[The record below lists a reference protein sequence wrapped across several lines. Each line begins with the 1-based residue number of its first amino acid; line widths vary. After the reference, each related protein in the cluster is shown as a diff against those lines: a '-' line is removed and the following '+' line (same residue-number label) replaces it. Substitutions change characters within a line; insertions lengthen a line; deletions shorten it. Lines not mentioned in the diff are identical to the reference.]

1 MKSSRFLA
9 IAALLA
15 GIGVVSAFYQ
25 GAKPPAMKHDAAG
38 REQCMMCHKAGAM
51 EAVPD
56 APADHDERE
65 LATCVMCHATDSPM
79 QTAEPKV
86 TPHATEG
93 RENCLMCHA
102 PGAMEPIPDAP
113 ASHEGWE
120 SKYCLMCHK
129 TAG

>member
-1 MKSSRFLA
+1 MKSRRILGFVGLV
-9 IAALLA
+9 A
-15 GIGVVSAFYQ
+15 GVVVVSAFYQ
-25 GAKPPAMKHDAAG
+25 GSKPTAMSHDAAG

-56 APADHDERE
+56 APASHEGKE
-65 LATCVMCHATDSPM
+65 LETCLMCHSADSPM

-86 TPHATEG
+86 IPHAVEG

-113 ASHEGWE
+113 ASHEGWD
-120 SKYCLMCHK
+120 SKYCGVCHL